1 MKNEELIENI
11 FLFNLIY
18 MYLYIDKNNRD
29 IKIYDVMYLGLLKL

>member
-29 IKIYDVMYLGLLKL
+29 I